1 MFNLTSD
8 GRNLVIFF
16 FIKVEN
22 YGKKNCNWKF
32 LCHFDYVQKL
42 LRLRKQENTAYMY
55 GRFCIKFPQSRMKG
69 ERHRLSPLSL

>member
-16 FIKVEN
+16 LLKLKTMV
-22 YGKKNCNWKF
+22 KKNCNWKF

-42 LRLRKQENTAYMY
+42 LRLRKQENTAKSMLKY
-55 GRFCIKFPQSRMKG
+55 
-69 ERHRLSPLSL
+69 L